1 MNKLEQLK
9 KVSNY
14 SIVRKKAKMLYK
26 RDVFPSTR
34 KNKKYMIKNDKGNF
48 VHFGHIEYED
58 YTKHK
63 DKTRRKNYLTRASN
77 IKGNWKKDP
86 FSPNHLSLTLTW

>member
-14 SIVRKKAKMLYK
+14 ATVRKKARLLYH
-26 RDVFPSTR
+26 RDVFPSTK
-34 KNKKYMIKNDKGNF
+34 KNKKYMIQNEKGNM
-48 VHFGHIEYED
+48 VHFGAIQYED

-77 IKGNWKKDP
+77 IKGNWKQDP
-86 FSPNHLSLTLTW
+86 FSPNNLSLHLTW